1 MIPEL
6 VITISGIR
14 TFRQNG
20 VLVTEAA
27 VPASLLIQGGRIYAE
42 VQGAVRT
49 GLAIA
54 NPNPQLVTISFFF
67 TDEIGGRFAEGST
80 TIPANGQ
87 IARFLDE
94 APFNGGSTVTGTFTF
109 TSSLPVG
116 ATALRGFVNQRSD
129 FLLTTLPVADLAS
142 TNTSDIVF
150 PHFADGGGW
159 TTQVILVNPS
169 DFPVEGTIKFSNTV
183 TTSSL
188 PNSISTPI
196 GLNTF
201 GYSIP
206 PRSARRLVSGGLG
219 LPPRTGWVSIKPR
232 VGSFTPSGSVIFSF
246 RQEGTTV
253 TEAGVPPVA
262 EGKAFRL
269 YAESSGDFEAQEIGS
284 IQSGLVVSNSGSA
297 TATVDLALTT
307 LEGVPTGLGAQI
319 SVLPNGQV
327 AKFLKQINGFESL
340 PEPFQ
345 GILRITTNALAGVAV
360 AGLRGRYNERQ
371 DFLIAPT

>member
-1 MIPEL
+1 MK
-6 VITISGIR
+6 
-14 TFRQNG
+14 
-20 VLVTEAA
+20 
-27 VPASLLIQGGRIYAE
+27 
-42 VQGAVRT
+42 AVR
-49 GLAIA
+49 LID
-54 NPNPQLVTISFFF
+54 P
-67 TDEIGGRFAEGST
+67 ST

-94 APFNGGSTVTGTFTF
+94 APFNGGSTITGTFTF

-116 ATALRGFVNQRSD
+116 ATALRGFVNERSD

-142 TNTSDIVF
+142 TTTSDIVF

-188 PNSISTPI
+188 PGSISTPI
-196 GLNTF
+196 ALNTY

-232 VGSFTPSGSVIFSF
+232 VGNFTPSGAVIFSF

-262 EGKAFRL
+262 EGFPPLCRVVRRFRSPGNRFDPERPGGFKL
-269 YAESSGDFEAQEIGS
+269 GHGHSDGGS
-284 IQSGLVVSNSGSA
+284 VVDDA
-297 TATVDLALTT
+297 
-307 LEGVPTGLGAQI
+307 
-319 SVLPNGQV
+319 
-327 AKFLKQINGFESL
+327 
-340 PEPFQ
+340 
-345 GILRITTNALAGVAV
+345 
-360 AGLRGRYNERQ
+360 
-371 DFLIAPT
+371 